1 MSLTFLAD
9 GLVDAGTEAVHP
21 DWIDYNGH
29 MNVAYYVLAFDH
41 ALDRVF
47 DGLGIGAAYV
57 RDQHASFFVLEAHVN
72 YVGEVKQGDPL
83 RFTFQL
89 LDHDAKRV
97 HYFMHMHHAT
107 EGYLAATLEQ
117 ITVHVD
123 MGTRRSATMPD
134 AAAAQFANML
144 ARQAHLSRPAE
155 AGRPIGIKR
164 SPAKVAG

>member
-1 MSLTFLAD
+1 MSLQFLPD

-29 MNVAYYVLAFDH
+29 MNVAYYVLAFDR
-41 ALDRVF
+41 ALDRMF
-47 DGLGIGAAYV
+47 DSIGIGAAYV
-57 RDQHASFFVLEAHVN
+57 REQQSSFFVLEAYVN

-123 MGTRRSATMPD
+123 MGTRRSAPMPEQ
-134 AAAAQFANML
+134 AAAQFREML
-144 ARQAHLSRPAE
+144 ARQAHLPRPAE

-164 SPAKVAG
+164 NTAKAAG